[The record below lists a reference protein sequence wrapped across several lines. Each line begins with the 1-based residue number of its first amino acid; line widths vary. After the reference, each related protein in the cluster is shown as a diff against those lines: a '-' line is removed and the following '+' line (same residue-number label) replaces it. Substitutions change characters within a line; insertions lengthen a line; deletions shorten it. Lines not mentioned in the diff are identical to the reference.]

1 MKKLLLLFLSSLTV
15 LSCTKTKVSNQI
27 VELEDTLCNT
37 PSATILIQP
46 YNDFTKEEVNK
57 FISDLQENMGTFLY
71 GEWNIKVLEP
81 KQIPF
86 QPVIHNKYAAI
97 DFLKYQKI
105 NNKRNEIVIGVTHED
120 ICKDLHGKKNY
131 GIVGLSFCPGN
142 SVIVSDKRLKNKGQ
156 IWKPIIHEFIHA
168 FYGAKHCPNDDPT
181 CFMVDAKGHGNFS
194 IQNKLCDSC
203 KN

>member
-1 MKKLLLLFLSSLTV
+1 MKKLLLLFLSSLMV
-15 LSCTKTKVSNQI
+15 FSCSKTKVNNQ
-27 VELEDTLCNT
+27 LEEVDILCCNT

-46 YNDFTKEEVNK
+46 YGNFTKQEINK
-57 FISDLQENMGTFLY
+57 FISELQNNMDEFLY

-86 QPVIHNKYAAI
+86 SSVTSNKYKAL
-97 DFLKYQKI
+97 DFLNYQKS
-105 NNKRNEIVIGVTHED
+105 NNKFNEVTVGITHED
-120 ICKDLHGKKNY
+120 ICKDLHGVKNY

-142 SVIVSDKRLKNKGQ
+142 NIIVSDKRLRHKEQ
-156 IWKPIIHEFIHA
+156 LWKPIIHEFMHA
-168 FYGAKHCPNDDPT
+168 FYGAKHCPKDDPT